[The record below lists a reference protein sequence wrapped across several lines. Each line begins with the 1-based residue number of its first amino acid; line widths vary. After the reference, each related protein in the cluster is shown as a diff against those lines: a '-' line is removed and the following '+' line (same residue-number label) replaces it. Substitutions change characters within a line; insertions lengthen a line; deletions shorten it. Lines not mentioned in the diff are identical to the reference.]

1 MENITDEISLTVVSG
16 LGTLK
21 YSGASKEIK
30 NESGTTIEA
39 KEFKIADVAN
49 GKDLALK
56 DAKVTLVWTGDKNAQ
71 DYLDMSTLASW
82 DGQSTLTV
90 KKKTSA
96 QIVTAQTCK
105 LTLTATDEWG
115 VTHAATVTVVVNKFE

>member
-1 MENITDEISLTVVSG
+1 MRNSSSLDWLRFMHTPNDYRVSH
-16 LGTLK
+16 
-21 YSGASKEIK
+21 
-30 NESGTTIEA
+30 
-39 KEFKIADVAN
+39 
-49 GKDLALK
+49 
-56 DAKVTLVWTGDKNAQ
+56 
-71 DYLDMSTLASW
+71 YLDMSTLASW

-115 VTHAATVTVVVNKFE
+115 VTHATTVTVVVNKFE

>member
-1 MENITDEISLTVVSG
+1 M
-16 LGTLK
+16 
-21 YSGASKEIK
+21 
-30 NESGTTIEA
+30 
-39 KEFKIADVAN
+39 
-49 GKDLALK
+49 
-56 DAKVTLVWTGDKNAQ
+56 
-71 DYLDMSTLASW
+71 
-82 DGQSTLTV
+82 